1 MVLRLLGWCL
11 CDFGVIVMFVLTS
24 VGCCFAFSLG
34 GLRVAGTL
42 LLVVLGG
49 GCVAVCVCWLV
60 VLVWVLWLIVL
71 CL

>member
-1 MVLRLLGWCL
+1 
-11 CDFGVIVMFVLTS
+11 MFVLAS

-49 GCVAVCVCWLV
+49 DCAAVCACWLV

>member
-1 MVLRLLGWCL
+1 
-11 CDFGVIVMFVLTS
+11 MFVLTS

-49 GCVAVCVCWLV
+49 DCVAVCVCWLV